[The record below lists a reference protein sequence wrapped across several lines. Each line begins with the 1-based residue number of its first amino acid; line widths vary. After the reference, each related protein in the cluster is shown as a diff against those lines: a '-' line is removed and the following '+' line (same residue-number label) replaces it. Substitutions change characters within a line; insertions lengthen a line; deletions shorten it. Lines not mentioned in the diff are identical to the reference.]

1 MKAAAYREKVGLVI
15 EDVPTPEPAD
25 DQVLVKVINTGFCG
39 SDHSLIETGGLADG
53 TILGHETSG
62 IVVDK
67 GAQVDSSYLDNQ
79 VIIRP
84 TFCGECPDCKKGK
97 PYLCLN
103 DRRSIGI
110 GDLPGAF
117 AEYFVAY
124 PQMLIPIPDKVDF
137 PNAALAEAFSAS
149 LHGINQSKQ
158 QGGSALVMGG
168 GPIGLAA
175 IKLLKIMGFGPVI
188 LSEPLE
194 ERRKLAL
201 TLGADAVVDPFNENL
216 GASSFQLT
224 QGLGIDSVFECS
236 GAPNAV
242 KDAMDL
248 VTKGGTICIISV
260 MFKDIAINPLTMNF
274 KEIWMTAAY
283 SNTHEE
289 NKQILNWMAEGKLDG
304 TPLISETIKL
314 EDLPQTYQ
322 ERIHPG
328 KSIKVMLEIG
338 QPA

>member
-1 MKAAAYREKVGLVI
+1 MKATLFRETVGLVI
-15 EDVPTPEPAD
+15 EEVPVPEPAD

-62 IVVDK
+62 IVVEAGAKVDPSVLDK
-67 GAQVDSSYLDNQ
+67 R

-84 TFCGECPDCKKGK
+84 TFCGVCPDCLKGK

-103 DRRSIGI
+103 DRRTIGI

-117 AEYFVAY
+117 AEYFLSY
-124 PQMLIPIPDKVDF
+124 PQMLIPIPDSVDF

-149 LHGINQSKQ
+149 LHGINQSNQ
-158 QGGSALVMGG
+158 QGGSALVIGG

-175 IKLLKIMGFGPVI
+175 IKLLKIIGFGPVI
-188 LSEPLE
+188 LSEPLA

-201 TLGADAVVDPFNENL
+201 TLGADAVVDPFNDNL
-216 GASSFQLT
+216 GATSFQLT
-224 QGLGIDSVFECS
+224 QGLGVDTVFECS
-236 GAPNAV
+236 GAANAV

-248 VTKGGTICIISV
+248 ATKGGTVCIISV

-274 KEIWMTAAY
+274 KEIWLTAAY

-289 NKQILNWMAEGKLDG
+289 NKQVLSWMAEGKLDG

-314 EDLPQTYQ
+314 EDLPQTYLD
-322 ERIHPG
+322 RIHPG

-338 QPA
+338 RP